1 MKMKRLMSVAAS
13 AMAVALVL
21 PLAGCDWTSNTD
33 GGFSSRYNFL
43 NFSGVYRGVN
53 GGLLVT
59 DYSSEITTPD
69 SEGSVGSTNNV
80 TFEVLAKGNGSSTKF
95 SGRLDQ
101 NNVIRGSISITAVG
115 FTFTDADG
123 NGTLLDSGDSGAFGN
138 INYDTGQWT
147 LDFNN
152 NALANGADI
161 VASYKYF
168 IEAEPT
174 TPSKGTGSG
183 PLGNATSGTTGAKI
197 FAFTVEHFGNRITVI
212 DNNGKEYRGS
222 FGDIRTTSGVNQDN
236 FGSDAQTISA
246 GDSFIGTYS
255 VEGISAAGKKV
266 TMVGTFQGIIQSAIE
281 GRATLD
287 DRLMLGTWIEENGRT
302 GNINGESSPIAIT
315 IPTTTTTTGGGGG
328 GT

>member
-1 MKMKRLMSVAAS
+1 MKMTRLMSVAAS

-69 SEGSVGSTNNV
+69 GEGSVGATNNV
-80 TFEVLAKGNGSSTKF
+80 GSEVIAKGNGVSTAF
-95 SGRLDQ
+95 AGFLDQ
-101 NNVIRGSISITAVG
+101 NNIIEGSLTITTVG
-115 FTFTDADG
+115 YTFTDANSDDNLEG
-123 NGTLLDSGDSGAFGN
+123 SFGAFGT
-138 INYDTGQWT
+138 INYDTGQWS
-147 LDFNN
+147 LNFDGFV
-152 NALANGADI
+152 LANGANI
-161 VASYKYF
+161 TASYKYF
-168 IEAEPT
+168 IEPEST

-197 FAFTVEHFGNRITVI
+197 FAFTVEHFGNRITII
-212 DNNGKEYRGS
+212 DNNGKEYSGS

-302 GNINGESSPIAIT
+302 GNINGESSPISIT